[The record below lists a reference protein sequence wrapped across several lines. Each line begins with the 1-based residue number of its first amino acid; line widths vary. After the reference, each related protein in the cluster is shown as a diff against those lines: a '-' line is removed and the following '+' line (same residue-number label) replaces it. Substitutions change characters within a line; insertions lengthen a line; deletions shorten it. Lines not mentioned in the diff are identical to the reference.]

1 MEKKNILVLDNTT
14 SLVSPW
20 KAEIKK
26 YFNLIE
32 AVGGFEAL
40 AKLKSDEYVLA
51 IINLS
56 IRTFDGLDAVRKIRE
71 KYPQLPIIVLADKS
85 DVRFIKNAAMFG
97 IHGYFFLPVEVT
109 DLLSLVQKLSG
120 VNLIEIA
127 NALAREEK
135 EKEEQ
140 KVAKEK
146 EEELEDVP
154 AMYYEGQSHLARGE
168 IQQAIE
174 VFNQIL
180 NVKRLK
186 DTWRRYMEDS
196 YFQMGRCY
204 LKLGDYRKA
213 IELFSQFIQKAPTS
227 QYNKTAYFLTA
238 ECYEKLNDIQ
248 KAINIYKKLVN
259 MPPFDSVSTQARKK
273 LKKLQAV

>member
-1 MEKKNILVLDNTT
+1 MEKKNILVLDTTT

-20 KAEIKK
+20 KAEIRK

-97 IHGYFFLPVEVT
+97 IHGYFFLPVEVS

-120 VNLIEIA
+120 VNLIEVA
-127 NALAREEK
+127 EALAREKK

-140 KVAKEK
+140 KEAKEK
-146 EEELEDVP
+146 ENELEDVP
-154 AMYYEGQSHLARGE
+154 SMYYEGQSYLARGE
-168 IQQAIE
+168 IQEAIQ

-204 LKLGDYRKA
+204 IKLGDYKKA

-238 ECYEKLNDIQ
+238 ECYEKLNDTP

-259 MPPFDSVSTQARKK
+259 MPPFDSISTQARKK
-273 LKKLQAV
+273 LKKLQAI